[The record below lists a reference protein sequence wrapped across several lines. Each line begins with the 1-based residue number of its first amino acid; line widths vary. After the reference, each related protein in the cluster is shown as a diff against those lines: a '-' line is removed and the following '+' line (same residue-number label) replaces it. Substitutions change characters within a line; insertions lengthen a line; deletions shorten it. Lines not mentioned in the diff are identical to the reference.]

1 MFGYVRPA
9 SDRLSEA
16 QQQRFEAAYC
26 GLCHTLGQRYGLAGR
41 MILNYDLVFLAMLLS
56 EGTGEQC
63 QKHCVRHPTRG
74 KLCVCGDGAFDLAA
88 DISVI
93 LTWWQLQD
101 GVADHSML
109 KSVPYR
115 TAALLL
121 RSAYGRARLC
131 RPDFDEA
138 TQRHLQA
145 LAQLEREQCSSI
157 DAVADTFAQLL
168 AEAAGETEDG
178 VRRRVLEQLL
188 YHLGRW
194 IYLVDAADD
203 LADDVRHGSYNPLPL
218 RYHLTDGVLN
228 EAARQELAQ
237 TLDSSIRAMG
247 AAFELWDFGEYS
259 PVIEST
265 VYQGL
270 YAVGTSVLEGTFRRK
285 KRAIQKE
292 RGTP

>member
-9 SDRLSEA
+9 SDRLSEP
-16 QQQRFEAAYC
+16 QQKCFEAAYC
-26 GLCHTLGQRYGLAGR
+26 GLCHALGQRYGLAGR

-56 EGTGEQC
+56 EGTGKQC
-63 QKHCVRHPTRG
+63 QKRCIRHPMNGRP
-74 KLCVCGDGAFDLAA
+74 CACGDGAFDLAA

-101 GVADHSML
+101 GVADHTPI
-109 KSVPYR
+109 KGVPYR
-115 TAALLL
+115 TASLLL
-121 RSAYGRARLC
+121 RQAYERAQLC

-138 TQRHLQA
+138 TKRHLQA
-145 LAQLEREQCSSI
+145 LAQLEREQCPSI

-168 AEAAGETEDG
+168 AEAARETEDG

-203 LADDVRHGSYNPLPL
+203 LADDVRKGNYNPLPL
-218 RYHLTDGVLN
+218 RYHLPDGVLD
-228 EAARQELAQ
+228 EAARQELAH

-247 AAFELWDFGEYS
+247 AAFELWDFGEYG